1 MSEATNV
8 LPLASRL
15 ERIVED
21 RRFKRTI
28 LVLIVINAVLLGLET
43 SRTLSVSTMNSII
56 FVNQVILGIFVVE
69 LILRIGAY
77 RLNFFRDSWSVFDF
91 AIVTIALI
99 APSGAFQVVRALR
112 ILRAFR
118 LVSTVTSLRR
128 VVEGLLGA
136 IPGIASVLFLLV
148 LVLYIAGVMFTILF
162 RDVAPD
168 NFGHLGISLFSL
180 FQIMTLEGWA
190 EIATGVMEDYEWA
203 WVFFIGYILVA
214 TFLVLNLVIGVVV
227 SSIQSRI
234 ESESATSSAAENE
247 LVMNEL
253 REIREEVR
261 LLREE
266 SRSRQ
271 P

>member
-1 MSEATNV
+1 MSEAATATMPV
-8 LPLASRL
+8 SKL

-21 RRFKRTI
+21 PRFKQGI
-28 LVLIVINAVLLGLET
+28 LVLIGISAILLGLET
-43 SRTLSVSTMNSII
+43 SRTLPEGIYRVVILA
-56 FVNQVILGIFVVE
+56 NQVILGAFVVE
-69 LILRIGAY
+69 LIMRISVH
-77 RLNFFRDSWSVFDF
+77 RLSFFRDNWSLFDF
-91 AIVTIALI
+91 AIVAIALI

-136 IPGIASVLFLLV
+136 LPGIASVLFLLI
-148 LVLYIAGVMFTILF
+148 LVLYIAGVMSTVLF
-162 RDVAPD
+162 RDVSPEH
-168 NFGHLGISLFSL
+168 FGHLGISLFSL

-190 EIATGVMEDYEWA
+190 DIANSVMAEYEWA
-203 WVFFIGYILVA
+203 WMFFIGYILVA

-234 ESESATSSAAENE
+234 EGESASQVAEGSELIRQELSA
-247 LVMNEL
+247 
-253 REIREEVR
+253 IREEIAA
-261 LLREE
+261 LREKID
-266 SRSRQ
+266 RA

>member
-1 MSEATNV
+1 MSEATTA
-8 LPLASRL
+8 LPIASRL

-21 RRFKRTI
+21 KRFKRTV
-28 LVLIVINAVLLGLET
+28 LALIVINAVLLGLET
-43 SRTLSVSTMNSII
+43 SRTLSTSMMTSIMLT
-56 FVNQVILGIFVVE
+56 NQVILGAFVVE
-69 LILRIGAY
+69 LTLRIGAY
-77 RLNFFRDSWSVFDF
+77 RLSFFRDSWSVFDF
-91 AIVTIALI
+91 TIVAIALL

-148 LVLYIAGVMFTILF
+148 LVLYIAGVMSTVLF

-190 EIATGVMEDYEWA
+190 EIATGVMAEYEWA
-203 WVFFIGYILVA
+203 WTFFIGYILVA

-234 ESESATSSAAENE
+234 ESESATSSAAETE
-247 LVMNEL
+247 LVIKEL

-266 SRSRQ
+266 SRSRR
-271 P
+271 

>member
-1 MSEATNV
+1 MSEATSA
-8 LPLASRL
+8 LPLSARL

-21 RRFKRTI
+21 QRFKRAI
-28 LVLIVINAVLLGLET
+28 LSLIIINAVLLGLET
-43 SRTLSVSTMNSII
+43 SRTLSASTMHSII
-56 FVNQVILGIFVVE
+56 VANQVILGIFVVE

-77 RLNFFRDSWSVFDF
+77 RLDCFRDPWSLFDF
-91 AIVTIALI
+91 AIVTIALM

-136 IPGIASVLFLLV
+136 IPGIASVLFLLI
-148 LVLYIAGVMFTILF
+148 LVLYIAGVMATILF
-162 RDVAPD
+162 RDVAPES
-168 NFGHLGISLFSL
+168 FGHLGISLFSL

-190 EIATGVMEDYEWA
+190 EIATDVMADYGWA
-203 WVFFIGYILVA
+203 WIFFIGYILVA

-234 ESESATSSAAENE
+234 EVESASSKTAETE
-247 LVMNEL
+247 KVMKEL
-253 REIREEVR
+253 RDIREEVR

-266 SRSRQ
+266 SRSR
-271 P
+271 

>member
-1 MSEATNV
+1 MSEANTGSPPV
-8 LPLASRL
+8 SVL

-21 RRFKRTI
+21 QRFKRT
-28 LVLIVINAVLLGLET
+28 VLAIIIVNALLLGLET
-43 SRTLSVSTMNSII
+43 SRSLSADTMRLIMLANK
-56 FVNQVILGIFVVE
+56 VILGVFVVE
-69 LILRIGAY
+69 LILRISAY
-77 RLNFFRDSWSVFDF
+77 RLAFFRGGWNLFDF
-91 AIVTIALI
+91 TIVAIALI

-136 IPGIASVLFLLV
+136 IPGIASVLFLLI
-148 LVLYIAGVMFTILF
+148 LVLYIAGVMSTILF

-190 EIATGVMEDYEWA
+190 EIANNVMAEYEWA
-203 WVFFIGYILVA
+203 WIFFIGYILLA

-234 ESESATSSAAENE
+234 ENESASESAADTA
-247 LVMNEL
+247 LIMNEL
-253 REIREEVR
+253 GAIRDEVKS
-261 LLREE
+261 LRDEVG
-266 SRSRQ
+266 RSR
-271 P
+271 

>member
-1 MSEATNV
+1 MSEATTV
-8 LPLASRL
+8 VPVSTRL
-15 ERIVED
+15 KRIVED
-21 RRFKRTI
+21 ERFKRAV
-28 LVLIVINAVLLGLET
+28 LVLIIINAVLLGLET
-43 SRTLSVSTMNSII
+43 SRTLSASAMSSII
-56 FVNQVILGIFVVE
+56 LANQVILGIFVFE
-69 LILRIGAY
+69 LTLRIGAF
-77 RLNFFRDSWSVFDF
+77 RANFFRDSWSVFDF
-91 AIVTIALI
+91 TIVTIALI

-112 ILRAFR
+112 ILRAVR

-148 LVLYIAGVMFTILF
+148 LVLYIAGVMSTILF

-168 NFGHLGISLFSL
+168 YFGHLGISLFSL

-190 EIATGVMEDYEWA
+190 EIATSVMAEFEWA
-203 WVFFIGYILVA
+203 WIFFIGYILVA

-234 ESESATSSAAENE
+234 EGESATSKAAETE
-247 LVMNEL
+247 LVMTEL

-266 SRSRQ
+266 SRSRRS
-271 P
+271 

>member
-1 MSEATNV
+1 MSEATKV
-8 LPLASRL
+8 LPIASRL

-21 RRFKRTI
+21 RRFKRAV
-28 LVLIVINAVLLGLET
+28 LALIVINAVLLGLET
-43 SRTLSVSTMNSII
+43 SRTLSASMMNSII
-56 FVNQVILGIFVVE
+56 LANQVILGAFVIE
-69 LILRIGAY
+69 LSLRIAVY
-77 RLNFFRDSWSVFDF
+77 RLDFFRDGWSLFDF
-91 AIVTIALI
+91 AIVGIALI

-148 LVLYIAGVMFTILF
+148 LVLYIAGVMSTILF

-190 EIATGVMEDYEWA
+190 EIATGVMADYEWA

-234 ESESATSSAAENE
+234 ESETATSTAAETE
-247 LVMNEL
+247 LVMKEL

-266 SRSRQ
+266 SRSRRT
-271 P
+271 

>member
-1 MSEATNV
+1 MSEVTTE
-8 LPLASRL
+8 LPITARL

-21 RRFKRTI
+21 ERFKRGI
-28 LVLIVINAVLLGLET
+28 LSLIIINAVLLGLET
-43 SRTLSVSTMNSII
+43 SRTLSASTMNSII
-56 FVNQVILGIFVVE
+56 VANQVILGIFVIE
-69 LILRIGAY
+69 LALRIGAY

-148 LVLYIAGVMFTILF
+148 LVLYIAGVMATILF

-168 NFGHLGISLFSL
+168 HFGHLGISLFSL

-190 EIATGVMEDYEWA
+190 EIATEVMADYPWA
-203 WVFFIGYILVA
+203 WIFFIGYILVA

-234 ESESATSSAAENE
+234 ESESAASTAAETE
-247 LVMNEL
+247 LLMKEL

-261 LLREE
+261 LHREE
-266 SRSRQ
+266 SRSRRT
-271 P
+271 

>member
-1 MSEATNV
+1 MSEATTA
-8 LPLASRL
+8 LSMTAQL

-21 RRFKRTI
+21 PRFKRAV

-43 SRTLSVSTMNSII
+43 SRTLSAGTMNNI
-56 FVNQVILGIFVVE
+56 VLANKVILGAFVIE
-69 LILRIGAY
+69 LILRISAY
-77 RLNFFRDSWSVFDF
+77 RLNFFRDSWSLFDF
-91 AIVTIALI
+91 AIVSIALI

-136 IPGIASVLFLLV
+136 IPGIASVLFLLI
-148 LVLYIAGVMFTILF
+148 LVLYIAGVMSTILF

-168 NFGHLGISLFSL
+168 SFGHLGISLFSL

-190 EIATGVMEDYEWA
+190 EIATGVMEEYPWA
-203 WVFFIGYILVA
+203 WIFFIGYILVA

-234 ESESATSSAAENE
+234 ENETVSSSAAETE
-247 LVMNEL
+247 LIMHEL
-253 REIREEVR
+253 RGVREDIR

-266 SRSRQ
+266 SRSRGS
-271 P
+271 

>member
-1 MSEATNV
+1 MPMV
-8 LPLASRL
+8 SRL
-15 ERIVED
+15 VRIVED
-21 RRFKRTI
+21 ERFKRG
-28 LVLIVINAVLLGLET
+28 VLALIIINAVLLGFET
-43 SRTLSVSTMNSII
+43 SRTLSASVMSSII
-56 FVNQVILGIFVVE
+56 LANQIILGAFVVE
-69 LILRIGAY
+69 LVLRIGAY
-77 RLNFFRDSWSVFDF
+77 RLNFFRDAWSVFDF
-91 AIVTIALI
+91 TVVTIALI

-112 ILRAFR
+112 ILRAVR

-136 IPGIASVLFLLV
+136 IPGIASVLFLLI
-148 LVLYIAGVMFTILF
+148 LVLYIAGVMSTILF

-190 EIATGVMEDYEWA
+190 EIATSVMAEYEWA
-203 WVFFIGYILVA
+203 WIFFIGYILVA

-234 ESESATSSAAENE
+234 ESESATSSAAETE
-247 LVMNEL
+247 LVMKEL
-253 REIREEVR
+253 REIREDVR

-266 SRSRQ
+266 SRSRRT
-271 P
+271 

>member
-1 MSEATNV
+1 MSEAATA
-8 LPLASRL
+8 LPMAARL

-21 RRFKRTI
+21 NRFKRTV
-28 LVLIVINAVLLGLET
+28 LALIVVNAVLLGLET
-43 SRTLSVSTMNSII
+43 SRTLSASVMESII
-56 FVNQVILGIFVVE
+56 FANQVILGAFVVE
-69 LILRIGAY
+69 LILRIGAF
-77 RLNFFRDSWSVFDF
+77 RLNFFREPWSVFDF
-91 AIVTIALI
+91 VIVAIALV

-128 VVEGLLGA
+128 VVEGLFGA
-136 IPGIASVLFLLV
+136 IPGIASVGFLLV
-148 LVLYIAGVMFTILF
+148 LVLYIAGVMSTILF

-190 EIATGVMEDYEWA
+190 EIATDVMAVYEWA
-203 WVFFIGYILVA
+203 WIFFIGYILVA

-234 ESESATSSAAENE
+234 QSESASNTAAETE
-247 LVMNEL
+247 MVMKEL

-266 SRSRQ
+266 SRSRRT
-271 P
+271 

>member
-1 MSEATNV
+1 MSEATTD
-8 LPLASRL
+8 LPLASKL

-21 RRFKRTI
+21 ERFKRT
-28 LVLIVINAVLLGLET
+28 VLILIIINAVLLGLET
-43 SRTLSVSTMNSII
+43 SRSLSTSTMEAI
-56 FVNQVILGIFVVE
+56 VLANQVILGAFVVE
-69 LILRIGAY
+69 LTLRIGAY
-77 RLNFFRDSWSVFDF
+77 RLAFFRDSWSVFDF
-91 AIVTIALI
+91 VIVAVSLI

-136 IPGIASVLFLLV
+136 IPGIASVGFLLI
-148 LVLYIAGVMFTILF
+148 LVLYIAGVMSTILF

-168 NFGHLGISLFSL
+168 SFGHLGRSLFSL

-190 EIATGVMEDYEWA
+190 DIATSVMTEYEWA

-234 ESESATSSAAENE
+234 EAESASSSAAENE
-247 LVMNEL
+247 MVMNEL
-253 REIREEVR
+253 REMREDIR

-271 P
+271 D